1 MITFCVVC
9 YGCRGKQIN
18 RALSQLHFSSSRRAH
33 ISQTL
38 VSFCV
43 CFFLFFSLSAR
54 GASLLKNTECVS
66 YQNLM
71 RNAASDC
78 TWGIFMK
85 HLPRH
90 CLAKYSANSPPRNVR
105 RMSAKLAADAEFLRR
120 SRGQKEMPL
129 PRLQCSWQAPE
140 FGVII
145 YLICSPNKLLT
156 LAFVSQR
163 VSS

>member
-1 MITFCVVC
+1 MITFCVIC

-38 VSFCV
+38 ILFCV
-43 CFFLFFSLSAR
+43 GFFFSISVR
-54 GASLLKNTECVS
+54 GASPLKNTECVS

-78 TWGIFMK
+78 TWGIFIK
-85 HLPRH
+85 HLPCH
-90 CLAKYSANSPPRNVR
+90 CLAKYSANSPPRNVQ
-105 RMSAKLAADAEFLRR
+105 RMSAKLATDAEFLPKSRR
-120 SRGQKEMPL
+120 KKEMPFSQ
-129 PRLQCSWQAPE
+129 LQCSWQASE
-140 FGVII
+140 FEVII

-156 LAFVSQR
+156 LVFFVSQR
-163 VSS
+163 VSF

>member
-1 MITFCVVC
+1 MRYRNYIFHQAAVLIFP
-9 YGCRGKQIN
+9 K
-18 RALSQLHFSSSRRAH
+18 HSSR
-33 ISQTL
+33 S
-38 VSFCV
+38 VCV
-43 CFFLFFSLSAR
+43 CVLFFFSISVR
-54 GASLLKNTECVS
+54 GASLLKNTERVS

-105 RMSAKLAADAEFLRR
+105 RVSAKLAADAEFLRR
-120 SRGQKEMPL
+120 SRRQKEMPL

-140 FGVII
+140 FEVII